1 MAPSGKGISCA
12 VSKDIARTSLSAAY
26 KDITLSREV
35 SSPCRDQY
43 WPDTL
48 FSSTG
53 RTRMAH
59 LAEDVCFKV
68 LAWVGPLV
76 LLALGS
82 LLLLAP
88 LLRDNRRLL
97 RHREGVAQ
105 VLPHV

>member
-1 MAPSGKGISCA
+1 
-12 VSKDIARTSLSAAY
+12 
-26 KDITLSREV
+26 
-35 SSPCRDQY
+35 
-43 WPDTL
+43 
-48 FSSTG
+48 
-53 RTRMAH
+53 MAH